1 MMLKQSLLLN
11 QSYKMVSHTDM
22 EEQYMLEVLVF
33 FLLLEH
39 KFVLK

>member
-11 QSYKMVSHTDM
+11 QYYKMVSHTDM
-22 EEQYMLEVLVF
+22 EEQYLLEVLVF